1 MARNDRQ
8 RPTRRQPH
16 GSAHLHDSVLSKFPF
31 AYISP
36 LLPQCSDEP
45 SSPLAAVA
53 CSIQLQPLRRALPPE
68 PRSRVNPLAFELFL
82 LLTPATQKKNHFCGH
97 TQTSQMEYGA
107 GPSSAG
113 KEKDMYGNTKASDTS
128 SGYGSAPGYT
138 STMTPCHGEPEVGEV
153 RHLNEDV
160 LRQKEQ
166 QGEANFRRLG
176 WKRLTIVLI
185 VEAIALGSLSLPH
198 AFATLGM
205 VAGIICSISI
215 GLIAIYTAYVVGQ
228 VKLKYPEVAHYAD
241 AGRLMFGKWGYEI
254 VGAMFVMQ
262 LVFVV
267 SSHVLTGKIMWSVL
281 TDNGNGTCSIVFG
294 IVSAILLFLVA
305 IPPSFAELA
314 ILGYIDF
321 ASILAAIGITI
332 VATGIKGS
340 ELPGG
345 LSSVNWSA
353 WPKPGTNLAEA
364 FIALCNIALAYSFA
378 MCQFSFMEEM
388 HTPAHYTK
396 SIVALGGIE
405 IIIYTVTG
413 ALVYSFVGMDVKAPA
428 LLSAGPLISK
438 VAFGVALP
446 VIFISG
452 SINTV
457 VIAKYI
463 LNRACPN
470 SVVRYV
476 NTTKGW
482 IVWISLDAII
492 TLVSWIIAESIP
504 FFSDLLAITSA
515 LFISGFTFYLP
526 ALMWFTKI
534 REGGMFDRKNLFLT
548 VLNGTC
554 FVVGIIVLV
563 LGTYASVWGIVS
575 FQSNSCFQ
583 CMRAKLTPVQK
594 ENYQDGSMATPFSCG
609 Y

>member
-1 MARNDRQ
+1 
-8 RPTRRQPH
+8 
-16 GSAHLHDSVLSKFPF
+16 
-31 AYISP
+31 
-36 LLPQCSDEP
+36 
-45 SSPLAAVA
+45 
-53 CSIQLQPLRRALPPE
+53 
-68 PRSRVNPLAFELFL
+68 
-82 LLTPATQKKNHFCGH
+82 
-97 TQTSQMEYGA
+97 
-107 GPSSAG
+107 
-113 KEKDMYGNTKASDTS
+113 
-128 SGYGSAPGYT
+128 
-138 STMTPCHGEPEVGEV
+138 
-153 RHLNEDV
+153 
-160 LRQKEQ
+160 
-166 QGEANFRRLG
+166 
-176 WKRLTIVLI
+176 
-185 VEAIALGSLSLPH
+185 
-198 AFATLGM
+198 
-205 VAGIICSISI
+205 
-215 GLIAIYTAYVVGQ
+215 
-228 VKLKYPEVAHYAD
+228 
-241 AGRLMFGKWGYEI
+241 
-254 VGAMFVMQ
+254 
-262 LVFVV
+262 
-267 SSHVLTGKIMWSVL
+267 
-281 TDNGNGTCSIVFG
+281 
-294 IVSAILLFLVA
+294 
-305 IPPSFAELA
+305 
-314 ILGYIDF
+314 
-321 ASILAAIGITI
+321 
-332 VATGIKGS
+332 
-340 ELPGG
+340 
-345 LSSVNWSA
+345 
-353 WPKPGTNLAEA
+353 
-364 FIALCNIALAYSFA
+364 
-378 MCQFSFMEEM
+378 MEEM

-583 CMRAKLTPVQK
+583 CRRAKLTPVQK